1 MWMLTGKAAY
11 FVAGAVVAIVGSKAL
26 QEGKIRDLGVK
37 GLAKGIEL
45 QEDAKVY
52 YQNVKEGASD
62 LYDDAAD
69 LRAEQKAAEA
79 DADDDPVVLAPKKTA
94 VKKAAPK
101 RPTTVKKAPAAR
113 KSTAS
118 AKKPAGK

>member
-11 FVAGAVVAIVGSKAL
+11 FVAGAVVAIVGGKAL
-26 QEGKIRDLGVK
+26 KEGKIRDLGVK

-52 YQNVKEGASD
+52 YQNVKEGAAD

-69 LRAEQKAAEA
+69 LRAEQKAAA
-79 DADDDPVVLAPKKTA
+79 ADDDPVVLAPKKTA

-101 RPTTVKKAPAAR
+101 RPTTVKKAPAAG
-113 KSTAS
+113 KTAA
-118 AKKPAGK
+118 AKKPAAKK